1 MRWLDLAVIG
11 LYLVAM
17 PVLGLL
23 LSGRQR
29 SAQDYFVGSRE
40 LPWWAV
46 CFSVVA
52 TET

>member
-1 MRWLDLAVIG
+1 MRSLDLAVIG

-23 LSGRQR
+23 LGGRQK
-29 SAQDYFVGSRE
+29 SSQDYFVGSRQ

-46 CFSVVA
+46 C
-52 TET
+52 